1 MNYLSM
7 LTEDEARYICSVIPY
22 EHTINYFQQNPKEFA
37 KIRPGFRAK
46 AISKSDASRLLF
58 NYRNRRFVSVFIEE
72 HVSDWLSQIREHYN
86 KCIEN
91 GDSQD
96 LAYIWGFPDKTDSP

>member
-58 NYRNRRFVSVFIEE
+58 NYRNRRFVSVFICFLQ
-72 HVSDWLSQIREHYN
+72 VIFPKSCKYFSIVLQL
-86 KCIEN
+86 EN
-91 GDSQD
+91 
-96 LAYIWGFPDKTDSP
+96 P